1 MATSRIALGEWLPDQ
16 PSIVDSLKVAKNVVP
31 LSIGY
36 SGFPSAED
44 YSNAADLTLLRTF
57 AAKFGSTTR
66 LFAASAT
73 KLYRFNAGTLN
84 LDDFSKDGGYAA
96 SDWSFVQ
103 FGNTILASDNANRL
117 QYYTL
122 GSVATAFADAS
133 ATAPVAKYL
142 TIVRDFVVC
151 ANLDGGTNS
160 NKVQWSDINDF
171 TDWVSGGA
179 SQSDFQLLADGG
191 NITGLS
197 GGEFGLVLLDQAVV
211 RMTYVGSPFFFQFD
225 VLTRNIGC
233 MEGGSVV
240 QYGNT
245 TYFLSDNGFYSCD
258 GTSIQAIGNE
268 KIDRYFFDNMN
279 ISGIETMTAAVDPV
293 KKIVVWNYQN
303 ISNGRSLLI
312 YNYQVKK
319 WSTADTTTNTIASIA
334 TAGFTLE
341 QLNIFGTVNAGSFV
355 IGQRYTIQTIGNTN
369 FTAVGATS
377 TTLTGSI
384 TGTELNVT
392 AGTGVA
398 IGQFISGTG
407 VTANTTI
414 TGFLTG
420 TGGVG
425 TYTVSA
431 SQTVSSTTITALNP
445 VFIATGVGSGTGKVV
460 SIDVIT
466 TSFDDRLWAGGKF
479 LFAGTSGQKI
489 VTFTGTNLVAQLTT
503 GDIEQGYNS
512 VVTLARPQIDNGSC
526 TVSVASRR
534 ELDDSIV
541 FSTPVATSSEGR
553 VPLRSAGRYHRFNI
567 TPTGSWTNAI
577 SIDVEMMPQ
586 GSR

>member
-16 PSIVDSLKVAKNVVP
+16 PSVVESLKVANNVVP
-31 LSIGY
+31 LSVGY
-36 SGFPSAED
+36 SGFPSLEN
-44 YSNAADLTLLRTF
+44 YSNNASETLLRTF
-57 AAKFGSTTR
+57 AAKFGSTTQ

-73 KLYRFNAGTLN
+73 KLYKFNPATLN
-84 LDDFSKDGGYAA
+84 LDNFSKTGGYGAT
-96 SDWSFVQ
+96 DWSFVQ
-103 FGNTILASDNANRL
+103 FGNTILASDNASRL

-122 GSVATAFADAS
+122 GSAATSFDDAS
-133 ATAPVAKYL
+133 ATAPVAKYI

-171 TDWVSGGA
+171 TDWTSGGA

-191 NITGLS
+191 NITGIT

-293 KKIVVWNYQN
+293 KKIIVWNYQN

-319 WSTADTTTNTIASIA
+319 WSTADTTASTIASIA

-341 QLNIFGTVNAGSFV
+341 DLDVFVNLDS
-355 IGQRYTIQTIGNTN
+355 
-369 FTAVGATS
+369 
-377 TTLTGSI
+377 L
-384 TGTELNVT
+384 
-392 AGTGVA
+392 
-398 IGQFISGTG
+398 
-407 VTANTTI
+407 
-414 TGFLTG
+414 
-420 TGGVG
+420 
-425 TYTVSA
+425 
-431 SQTVSSTTITALNP
+431 
-445 VFIATGVGSGTGKVV
+445 
-460 SIDVIT
+460 T
-466 TSFDDRLWAGGKF
+466 TSLDDRLWAGGKF
-479 LFAGTSGQKI
+479 LFAGTVGQRI
-489 VTFTGTNLVAQLTT
+489 ATFTGENLVAQLTT

-534 ELDDSIV
+534 KLDDSIV

-553 VPLRSAGRYHRFNI
+553 VPLRSAGRYHRFSI